1 MNPIPLA
8 GKFDVY
14 KTMLFPYA
22 ATSILGRYW
31 EEDAKEMMKVMA
43 PEMSIE
49 YHGHQYKLNARATNM
64 AMSEDVDA
72 VNNAQVLFLEM
83 DGIW

>member
-1 MNPIPLA
+1 MAPSYMPYGVLIMNPIPSA

-14 KTMLFPYA
+14 KTMLFPYV

-49 YHGHQYKLNARATNM
+49 YWPPVQVECSSDQYGNVGGR
-64 AMSEDVDA
+64 
-72 VNNAQVLFLEM
+72 
-83 DGIW
+83 